1 MTAPAPLLRVRD
13 VAIVHDE
20 ATRATPSSVSFAVRP
35 GEAVLLLGP
44 SGCGKSTLALALN
57 GLVPRSV
64 PAEVRGSIEVDGL
77 RAGIDSVARL
87 STRVAMVQQDPD
99 AQIVT
104 GSVLDEVAFG
114 PENLLLP
121 VEEVLRRS
129 EDALRRVGLWARRDD
144 DPAVLSGGGRQRLA
158 IAAALAMG
166 SPLLVL
172 DEPTANLDPQG
183 AEQVYAALAEVV
195 ATGDRAIV
203 LVEHDLDAAIGLAG
217 RAVVLDRLGAVVAE
231 GPVDLLRDRAEELLA
246 LGIWLPTATL
256 AALRLRGAGVG
267 FERLPL
273 TAAELREA
281 LAAHPEPIAV
291 ALPDAR
297 SFPPAGG
304 SASPDARSSP
314 PRAVVPRADPGRN
327 DSAGEAGGGTASAP
341 PLVVARDLR
350 ISRRRAPVL
359 HGVDLSIAAG
369 SFTAIVGAN
378 GAGKTTLL
386 QALCGVLRPPKGSVS
401 IDGVDVGRA
410 DARLLGRRVGFVFQN
425 PEHQFVTSTV
435 LDEVAHELRRQ
446 GLEPDEVERRAR
458 ATLRRFG
465 LEHRAEAH
473 PFLLSGGQKRRLS
486 VAAALVAGAELLAL
500 DEPTFGQDR
509 ERAEELLAL
518 LSDLNAAGTTVLVVT
533 HDLQLV
539 AEHASDVIVLGE
551 GRLLAHGPVGAV
563 LADDA
568 LLERSGLRPPP
579 LHAALRDVPGH
590 PELATVTRFAE
601 LPSSGGRAD

>member
-1 MTAPAPLLRVRD
+1 VTATAPLLHVRD

-20 ATRATPSSVSFAVRP
+20 ATHATPSSVSFEVRP

-64 PAEVRGSIEVDGL
+64 PAEVRGSIEVGGL
-77 RAGIDSVARL
+77 RAGVDSVARL
-87 STRVAMVQQDPD
+87 STRVALVQQDPD

-114 PENLLLP
+114 PENLLMP
-121 VEEVLRRS
+121 VDEVLRHC
-129 EDALRRVGLWARRDD
+129 EQALRRVGLWQRRDD

-195 ATGDRAIV
+195 AAGDRAIV
-203 LVEHDLDAAIGLAG
+203 LVEHDLDAAVGLAD
-217 RAVVLDRLGAVVAE
+217 RAVVLDRLGAVVAD

-256 AALRLRGAGVG
+256 AALRLRSAGVG

-273 TAAELREA
+273 TAVELREA
-281 LAAHPEPIAV
+281 LAAHRAPLLAAPAPSV
-291 ALPDAR
+291 
-297 SFPPAGG
+297 PPA
-304 SASPDARSSP
+304 
-314 PRAVVPRADPGRN
+314 PRA
-327 DSAGEAGGGTASAP
+327 SAR

-350 ISRRRAPVL
+350 ISRRRTPVL
-359 HGVDLSIAAG
+359 RGVDLSIAAG

-401 IDGVDVGRA
+401 IDGVDAGRA

-425 PEHQFVTSTV
+425 PEHQFVTGTV

-473 PFLLSGGQKRRLS
+473 PLLLSGGQKRRLS

-518 LSDLNAAGTTVLVVT
+518 LGDLNAAGTTVLVVT

-579 LHAALRDVPGH
+579 LHAALRGVPGH
-590 PELATVTRFAE
+590 PELASVTRFSE
-601 LPSSGGRAD
+601 LPASDERSTG

>member
-1 MTAPAPLLRVRD
+1 
-13 VAIVHDE
+13 
-20 ATRATPSSVSFAVRP
+20 
-35 GEAVLLLGP
+35 
-44 SGCGKSTLALALN
+44 
-57 GLVPRSV
+57 
-64 PAEVRGSIEVDGL
+64 
-77 RAGIDSVARL
+77 
-87 STRVAMVQQDPD
+87 
-99 AQIVT
+99 
-104 GSVLDEVAFG
+104 
-114 PENLLLP
+114 
-121 VEEVLRRS
+121 
-129 EDALRRVGLWARRDD
+129 
-144 DPAVLSGGGRQRLA
+144 
-158 IAAALAMG
+158 
-166 SPLLVL
+166 
-172 DEPTANLDPQG
+172 
-183 AEQVYAALAEVV
+183 
-195 ATGDRAIV
+195 
-203 LVEHDLDAAIGLAG
+203 
-217 RAVVLDRLGAVVAE
+217 VLDRLGEVVAD

-256 AALRLRGAGVG
+256 AALRLRSSGVAFG
-267 FERLPL
+267 RLPL
-273 TAAELREA
+273 VAAELREA
-281 LAAHPEPIAV
+281 LAAHPVAV
-291 ALPDAR
+291 PRAR
-297 SFPPAGG
+297 SFPPG
-304 SASPDARSSP
+304 
-314 PRAVVPRADPGRN
+314 AVVPQ
-327 DSAGEAGGGTASAP
+327 GEAGGNDRAGGRTDGGTASARA
-341 PLVVARDLR
+341 LVVARDLR
-350 ISRRRAPVL
+350 ISRRRTPVL

-590 PELATVTRFAE
+590 PELAAVTRFAE
-601 LPSSGGRAD
+601 LPSSGGRAT

>member
-1 MTAPAPLLRVRD
+1 VTAPAPLLRVRD
-13 VAIVHDE
+13 MAIVHDE
-20 ATRATPSSVSFAVRP
+20 ATQATPSAVSFEVRA
-35 GEAVLLLGP
+35 GEVVLLLGP

-87 STRVAMVQQDPD
+87 SSRVALVQQDPD

-104 GSVLDEVAFG
+104 GSVLDEVTFG

-195 ATGDRAIV
+195 AAGDRAIV
-203 LVEHDLDAAIGLAG
+203 LVEHDLDAAIGLAD
-217 RAVVLDRLGAVVAE
+217 RAVVLDRLGAVVAD
-231 GPVDLLRDRAEELLA
+231 GPVGLLRDRAEELLA

-256 AALRLRGAGVG
+256 AALRLRSTGVAL
-267 FERLPL
+267 ERLPL

-291 ALPDAR
+291 ALPEAR
-297 SFPPAGG
+297 SF
-304 SASPDARSSP
+304 P

-327 DSAGEAGGGTASAP
+327 DRAGETDGGTASAP

-350 ISRRRAPVL
+350 ISRRRTPVL

-590 PELATVTRFAE
+590 PELAAVTRFAE
-601 LPSSGGRAD
+601 LPSSGGRAT

>member
-1 MTAPAPLLRVRD
+1 
-13 VAIVHDE
+13 
-20 ATRATPSSVSFAVRP
+20 
-35 GEAVLLLGP
+35 
-44 SGCGKSTLALALN
+44 
-57 GLVPRSV
+57 
-64 PAEVRGSIEVDGL
+64 
-77 RAGIDSVARL
+77 
-87 STRVAMVQQDPD
+87 
-99 AQIVT
+99 
-104 GSVLDEVAFG
+104 
-114 PENLLLP
+114 
-121 VEEVLRRS
+121 
-129 EDALRRVGLWARRDD
+129 
-144 DPAVLSGGGRQRLA
+144 
-158 IAAALAMG
+158 
-166 SPLLVL
+166 
-172 DEPTANLDPQG
+172 
-183 AEQVYAALAEVV
+183 
-195 ATGDRAIV
+195 IV
-203 LVEHDLDAAIGLAG
+203 LVEHDLDAAIGLAD
-217 RAVVLDRLGAVVAE
+217 RAVVLDRLGEVVAD

-256 AALRLRGAGVG
+256 AALRLRGAGVA
-267 FERLPL
+267 FERQPL
-273 TAAELREA
+273 VAAELREA

-291 ALPDAR
+291 AP
-297 SFPPAGG
+297 G
-304 SASPDARSSP
+304 ASR
-314 PRAVVPRADPGRN
+314 R
-327 DSAGEAGGGTASAP
+327 TASAR

-350 ISRRRAPVL
+350 VSRRRTPVL

-386 QALCGVLRPPKGSVS
+386 QALCGVLRPPRGSVS
-401 IDGVDVGRA
+401 IDGVDAGRA

-425 PEHQFVTSTV
+425 PEHQFVTGTV

-590 PELATVTRFAE
+590 PELAAVTRFAE
-601 LPSSGGRAD
+601 LPTSGGRGT